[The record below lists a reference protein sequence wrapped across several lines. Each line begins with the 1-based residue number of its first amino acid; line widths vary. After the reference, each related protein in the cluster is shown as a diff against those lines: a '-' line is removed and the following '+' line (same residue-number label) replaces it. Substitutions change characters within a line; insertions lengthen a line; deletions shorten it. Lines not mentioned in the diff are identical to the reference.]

1 MRNVGQQTSKAQHQH
16 QKKTPGDLS
25 SNPHAVRDSFRA
37 TAAVPGTIAQASLLF
52 SAPDSAHPKNT
63 MVLLSVVVR
72 VAVRV
77 VVRVVGVVGAVGVVC
92 VVRVG
97 GCGAA
102 GGAAGAGGAG
112 GVGVGVDH
120 APLTCPKHT
129 CLKHA
134 SGGWRTRRCQSW
146 GRRKTKQFQSSK

>member
-1 MRNVGQQTSKAQHQH
+1 M
-16 QKKTPGDLS
+16 
-25 SNPHAVRDSFRA
+25 
-37 TAAVPGTIAQASLLF
+37 PGTIAQASLLF

-72 VAVRV
+72 V

-102 GGAAGAGGAG
+102 GGAGGVRAGGAGAGAG

-120 APLTCPKHT
+120 APLTRPSTHV
-129 CLKHA
+129 
-134 SGGWRTRRCQSW
+134 
-146 GRRKTKQFQSSK
+146 

>member
-1 MRNVGQQTSKAQHQH
+1 M
-16 QKKTPGDLS
+16 
-25 SNPHAVRDSFRA
+25 
-37 TAAVPGTIAQASLLF
+37 PGTIAQASLLF

-63 MVLLSVVVR
+63 MVLLSGV
-72 VAVRV
+72 VRV

-102 GGAAGAGGAG
+102 GGAGGAGGVRAGAGGV

-120 APLTCPKHT
+120 APLTRPSTHV
-129 CLKHA
+129 
-134 SGGWRTRRCQSW
+134 
-146 GRRKTKQFQSSK
+146 